1 MAHTQAHSNISA
13 PLPLG
18 VIVMTP
24 GAIDALAAAGQE
36 AASLIARHARGD
48 WGSVSPEDAMENDR
62 AVVTGHRVLSRYVL
76 ANQAPLWVIT
86 ESDRSVTTILL
97 PEEY

>member
-1 MAHTQAHSNISA
+1 MAHTQSHSKKPA

-24 GAIDALAAAGQE
+24 GAIDALAAAGQD
-36 AASLIARHARGD
+36 APSLIARHARGD
-48 WGSVSPEDAMENDR
+48 WGSVSTEDAIENDR
-62 AVVTGHRVLSRYVL
+62 AVIAGHRVLSRYVL
-76 ANQAPLWVIT
+76 ANQARLWVIT